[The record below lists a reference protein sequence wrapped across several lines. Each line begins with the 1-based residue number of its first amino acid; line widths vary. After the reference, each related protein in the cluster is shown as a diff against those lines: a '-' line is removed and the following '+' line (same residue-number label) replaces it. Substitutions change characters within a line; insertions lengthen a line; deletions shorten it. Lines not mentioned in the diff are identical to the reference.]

1 MVSRSKKAKPL
12 SPQQKAA
19 NARSWKYAYRRAAKE
34 RNTAPLV
41 TCPASRHVHIMADRL
56 RLDGKYT
63 MFDEEPVH
71 CSESLYATLAN
82 LWAARHRI
90 IELEAQL
97 ARK

>member
-1 MVSRSKKAKPL
+1 MPRTTKPKVL

-19 NARSWKYAYRRAAKE
+19 NRRSWKYCYKRASKE
-34 RNTAPLV
+34 RGTAPLV

-71 CSESLYATLAN
+71 CSESLYAVLLS
-82 LWAARHRI
+82 LWQARHRI
-90 IELEAQL
+90 IELEKQL
-97 ARK
+97 ARV